1 MDLAGDIVQ
10 ELCDFLRVNELS
22 STADFPH
29 EFESLHV
36 LLTMVC
42 WTKCHWFEEPEISD
56 SSHVI
61 TRAVCLS
68 QHWTVQWPNDRLNT
82 TIKPCFIWCIFV
94 VSLKNLWP
102 DLTLS
107 ALPGFF
113 FNVAV
118 VVPIINQ
125 SCWLSALSNLK
136 NTLELLGTWMFRFH
150 TGINIYMNV
159 HVHCDFVCCYCVNIW
174 WFCPTFICVVT
185 RLLCEQNFCW
195 NNCWCSCVVW
205 WCLLVLK
212 HSINI
217 SITYE
222 FDLC

>member
-1 MDLAGDIVQ
+1 MLV
-10 ELCDFLRVNELS
+10 
-22 STADFPH
+22 STLNSAVTQWQTQHHDKTLFHLVHICCIIKKP
-29 EFESLHV
+29 
-36 LLTMVC
+36 LT
-42 WTKCHWFEEPEISD
+42 
-56 SSHVI
+56 
-61 TRAVCLS
+61 R
-68 QHWTVQWPNDRLNT
+68 PNVE
-82 TIKPCFIWCIFV
+82 CI
-94 VSLKNLWP
+94 
-102 DLTLS
+102 
-107 ALPGFF
+107 ARFF